1 MSRMITAVSGWGL
14 MAVTVLALLLGC
26 GEANHED
33 TVMTSTAQ
41 ISPSEW
47 QALAQKRV
55 FFGHQSV
62 GYNILEGVQEI
73 MPSSFHS
80 QISITVVEGP
90 QDLSQPTLSHA
101 EVGQNT
107 DPKSKI
113 HDFVK
118 LIDSGIGERI
128 DVAFLKFCYVDVSE
142 NTDIAKLFKEYK
154 EMIENLKIK
163 YPATTFAHIT
173 MPLVAKQEG
182 IKMWA
187 KKVAKIILGRPVRNL
202 ALNAK
207 RNDFNQMLLKEYQ
220 NSDPIFDLAKIEST
234 TPSGRRIID
243 SSDGIQFYSMSPDYT
258 DDGGHLNQLGRKIV
272 AQEFVHFL
280 AALPEK
286 RVVK

>member
-1 MSRMITAVSGWGL
+1 MLMIGVRGWWL
-14 MAVTVLALLLGC
+14 MVVAMLALLGC
-26 GEANHED
+26 GEANHEGKE
-33 TVMTSTAQ
+33 MTQKTQ
-41 ISPSEW
+41 ISEAEW
-47 QALAQKRV
+47 KALAQKRV

-73 MPSSFHS
+73 MPHHLGS
-80 QISITVVEGP
+80 QPSITVVKGP
-90 QDLSQPTLSHA
+90 QDLSQPTLGHS

-113 HDFVK
+113 DDFVK
-118 LIDSGIGERI
+118 LIDSGIGERT
-128 DVAFLKFCYVDVSE
+128 DAAFLKFCYVDVAE
-142 NTDIAKLFKEYK
+142 NTDIAMLFNEYK
-154 EMIENLKIK
+154 EMIANLKSK
-163 YPATTFAHIT
+163 YPGTTFGHIT

-182 IKMWA
+182 IKIWA
-187 KKVAKIILGRPVRNL
+187 KNLAKKILGRPVRNL

-207 RNDFNQMLLKEYQ
+207 RNEFNEMLIREYE

-234 TPSGRRIID
+234 TLNGQRVID
-243 SSDGIQFYSMSPDYT
+243 DSEGLKFYSLYPGYT
-258 DDGGHLNQLGRKIV
+258 DDGGHLNELGRKIV